1 VTLDWKTNRIAP
13 DKACPERSRWIDNL
27 RALYRPQIA
36 AYWKAVTEMT
46 GLSVAAG
53 IYSTSTGQFEYDPD
67 ELAAEWERL
76 TNLPNLA
83 SAAEVARL

>member
-1 VTLDWKTNRIAP
+1 MTPTGKRTGSPTKRIDPPQDRFAVA
-13 DKACPERSRWIDNL
+13 KNL

-53 IYSTSTGQFEYDPD
+53 IYSTSTGQFIEYHSD
-67 ELAAEWERL
+67 ELATE
-76 TNLPNLA
+76 
-83 SAAEVARL
+83 